1 MNLELIVNSTALLCA
16 EHGYAAAGTP
26 QEKETL
32 DSSSVARAQWRWS
45 RSLPA
50 HRYTHTEAE
59 QLQAAPVGTHHCTVL
74 QELGWARIQRAA
86 QLYTTTCTNPAHSG
100 ACFALLWGGGLL
112 LNFPLFLESTAATP
126 FHCQHLAPDKSQM
139 IFILTETRFLLTLQF
154 YTKST

>member
-1 MNLELIVNSTALLCA
+1 MNSTALLCA

-32 DSSSVARAQWRWS
+32 DSSLVARAQWRWS

-86 QLYTTTCTNPAHSG
+86 QLYPATCTMPWTNPAHSG
-100 ACFALLWGGGLL
+100 ARFALLQGGGLL
-112 LNFPLFLESTAATP
+112 LNFPLFLESTAAATP

>member
-1 MNLELIVNSTALLCA
+1 MNSTALLC
-16 EHGYAAAGTP
+16 AAAGTP

-32 DSSSVARAQWRWS
+32 DSSLVARAQWRWS
-45 RSLPA
+45 RSLLTVIPTLRRSSYRQHQLAHIIAQCCRSWAGPGYRELHSYTPPPA
-50 HRYTHTEAE
+50 
-59 QLQAAPVGTHHCTVL
+59 PS
-74 QELGWARIQRAA
+74 
-86 QLYTTTCTNPAHSG
+86 TNSAHSG

>member
-16 EHGYAAAGTP
+16 VHGYAEAGTP

-32 DSSSVARAQWRWS
+32 DSSLVARAQWRWS

-86 QLYTTTCTNPAHSG
+86 QLYPTTCNIDQPCTQRSTL
-100 ACFALLWGGGLL
+100 CFALGRWAPPKLSS
-112 LNFPLFLESTAATP
+112 FPGINCCYTIPLPALGSRQVTDDFY
-126 FHCQHLAPDKSQM
+126 PD
-139 IFILTETRFLLTLQF
+139 
-154 YTKST
+154 